1 MAKRTD
7 AKSNLTVK
15 ETKLS
20 KLREAKTLKEV
31 YANRKE
37 MQHELQKRHIAKEIV
52 KPKTPLKHVVTEH
65 NETLKNE
72 VRATHILA
80 SKIVKDFIDV
90 LDRFG
95 YDAPTNV
102 SLFETISGLKKR
114 TQDYQAGR
122 LTLGE
127 YKAKS
132 EKVLAK
138 LEVPLTRKARTI
150 VEHIHEAFRQFFN
163 LLDRLLTPM
172 VTLGKQ
178 KESKETLGAR
188 LLHGKDHF
196 FNPLKSDIAILVEKF
211 DKTLK
216 KLDDTHA
223 TKEHGDKH
231 APKLLK

>member
-20 KLREAKTLKEV
+20 KLREAKTLEEV
-31 YANRKE
+31 HANRKE

-65 NETLKNE
+65 TETLKNE

-138 LEVPLTRKARTI
+138 LEVPLARKARTI